1 MLPKSTYY
9 LALFVLSFFLV
20 FCNQKPET
28 TQSRE
33 EEKPIT
39 SPTISKIEA
48 AATIMEQ
55 PEPDTLKGSLKAVA
69 IGKIGA
75 VNVVINYHS
84 PAVRKRVVWGGL
96 VPYDQVWVTGAHSA
110 TTITTDGPIRVG
122 SKEIPAGKYAFF
134 TIPGEKEWTVILNK
148 NWEQHLADEYSSKDD
163 ILRIPIK
170 VEKTDKNQERLRYV
184 INSEGNNKGSIVMHW
199 ERLRIPV
206 AVEL

>member
-1 MLPKSTYY
+1 MSLKFTHYF
-9 LALFVLSFFLV
+9 ALVAISFSFT

-28 TQSRE
+28 TQKQE
-33 EEKPIT
+33 IEKPT
-39 SPTISKIEA
+39 AAPTTANPEDA
-48 AATIMEQ
+48 VTIAEQ

-69 IGKIGA
+69 TGQIGS

-110 TTITTDGPIRVG
+110 TTIETDGPIQIG
-122 SKEIPAGKYAFF
+122 GQAIPAGKYAFF

-148 NWEQHLADEYSSKDD
+148 NWEQHLADEYSAKED
-163 ILRIPIK
+163 ILRLPVQ
-170 VEKTDKNQERLRYV
+170 VEKTDKPQERLRYV
-184 INSEGNNKGSIVMHW
+184 VKAAGENKGTIEMHW

-206 AVEL
+206 PVAL